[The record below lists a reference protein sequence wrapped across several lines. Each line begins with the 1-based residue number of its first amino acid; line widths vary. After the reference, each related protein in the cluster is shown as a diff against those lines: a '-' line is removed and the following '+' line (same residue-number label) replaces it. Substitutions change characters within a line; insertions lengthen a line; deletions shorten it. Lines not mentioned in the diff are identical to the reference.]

1 MSAPDTQVSA
11 PRDSELLVIGSGGSQ
26 VLKRIALCAAFLTTV
41 VAILWSAG
49 AFWRLG
55 LQLYGEQP
63 MSVILGLA
71 LVIIFLTIDY
81 RGEPKNSVS
90 YIDVGLAALSA
101 AVFLYVALRYPQLTE
116 NLYFNPWYTF
126 TVGGLVVL
134 LTAEGMRRCAG
145 GWSLLVIFIVFVIYA
160 LWGHLIPGP
169 LQGRSTTLFRLL
181 PILGLDSSAVFGNAL
196 EIVGTI
202 VIAFILMGQFL
213 YVTGGGQFFT
223 DLSAALMRGQRGAA
237 AKITVIS
244 SALFGTISGS
254 VVANVT
260 SSGIITIPMMK
271 RSGFKAHVAGAIEAV
286 ASNGGQ
292 IMPPVMGAASFLMAD
307 YLGVPYSQIVLA
319 ASIPAA
325 LYFFAVFMHVDLEAA
340 KHNIRTEDPSTIPPL
355 FTILREGLIFLIPLG
370 LLLVL
375 MFQYNMAPETAALIS
390 TGCIIVLGF
399 FKGYRGQ
406 RLKLS
411 DIPKALVETGLSASQ
426 IIIIC
431 AIAGMLVSVMNVTG
445 LDFALSLLLLHLGGG
460 SLFILLLTT
469 AVICIILGMSLP
481 TTTLYILLATL
492 IVPSLIKLGT
502 LPIAAH
508 MFVFYFGMMSFVTPP
523 VAIASFTAANIAK
536 ADPMKTGWASCYF
549 GWVAY
554 VVPFLFVYSPAL
566 LAQGPVE
573 VIIVTTIGV
582 TVGII
587 LISAGMMG
595 YLRSHLSL
603 PKRAV
608 AFTVGAALMLPL
620 ETAAG
625 GLLLE
630 AVLILTGIALI
641 TLEVKV
647 LDKSR
652 SQVPA

>member
-1 MSAPDTQVSA
+1 MSAPDIQVSA

-26 VLKRIALCAAFLTTV
+26 VLKKIALCAAFLTTV

-49 AFWRLG
+49 AFWRIG

-90 YIDVGLAALSA
+90 YVDVGLAALSA
-101 AVFLYVALRYPQLTE
+101 AVFLYIALRYAQLTE

-145 GWSLLVIFIVFVIYA
+145 GWSLLVIFIAFVFYA

-202 VIAFILMGQFL
+202 VIAFVLMGQFL

-271 RSGFKAHVAGAIEAV
+271 RSGFKPHVAGAIEAV

-355 FTILREGLIFLIPLG
+355 FTILKEGLIFLIPLG

-390 TGCIIVLGF
+390 TACIIVLGF
-399 FKGYRGQ
+399 FRGYRGQ
-406 RLKLS
+406 RLKLA

-608 AFTVGAALMLPL
+608 AFAVGAALMLPL
-620 ETAAG
+620 ETASG

-630 AVLILTGIALI
+630 AVLILSGIALI
-641 TLEVKV
+641 ALEVKV